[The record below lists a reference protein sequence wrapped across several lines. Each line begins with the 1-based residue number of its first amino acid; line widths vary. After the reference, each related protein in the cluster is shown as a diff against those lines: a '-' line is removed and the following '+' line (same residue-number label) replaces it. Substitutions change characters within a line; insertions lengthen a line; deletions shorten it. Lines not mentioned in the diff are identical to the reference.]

1 MRQPQT
7 MKTLSKVSLPPTAE
21 EQALLDELRE
31 YKAQRDALLTQRD
44 ELLGALRALRDAFD
58 QVEAKVEIHER
69 TLRAADNFDCLPT
82 DRPLKR
88 ATGMRH
94 SPRFRVLDLWVKIR

>member
-1 MRQPQT
+1 
-7 MKTLSKVSLPPTAE
+7 MKTLSEVSLPPMAK

-31 YKAQRDALLTQRD
+31 YKAQRDALLAQRD
-44 ELLGALRALRDAFD
+44 QLLGALAALRDAFD
-58 QVEAKVEIHER
+58 QVEAKVKIDER
-69 TLRAADNFDCLPT
+69 TLRSADNFDCLPT

-94 SPRFRVLDLWVKIR
+94 SPTFRVPDLWGKSR

>member
-31 YKAQRDALLTQRD
+31 YKAQRDALLAQ
-44 ELLGALRALRDAFD
+44 RDAFD

-94 SPRFRVLDLWVKIR
+94 SPTFRVLDLWGKIR